1 MGSIYV
7 WHGYG
12 STSEERDAAVQYAK
26 RLSNDTA
33 SPTILLEG
41 ETDNDEMFWMIL
53 GEDDFAKADYW
64 KWRKASSSDIDPVIW
79 RVDPDNKKNM
89 VS

>member
-1 MGSIYV
+1 L
-7 WHGYG
+7 
-12 STSEERDAAVQYAK
+12 A
-26 RLSNDTA
+26 NDTTP
-33 SPTILLEG
+33 PTILLEG

-64 KWRKASSSDIDPVIW
+64 KWRKVSSGIDPVIW
-79 RVDPDNKKNM
+79 RVEPENKQNT